1 MGKGGLDF
9 GCLQH
14 LQLHFCEE
22 MTGRYWKFLGK
33 GGFGSFGSFGGLVVW
48 VPPSR
53 CNAAPKRCSWPG
65 SEKRSQTKTPKKRE
79 NVKREEREE

>member
-14 LQLHFCEE
+14 LQLHFWEE
-22 MTGRYWKFLGK
+22 MTGRYWKFREREVLGR
-33 GGFGSFGSFGGLVVW
+33 LVVWSVW

-53 CNAAPKRCSWPG
+53 CNAAPKRCLWPG

-79 NVKREEREE
+79 TREA